1 MLRIK
6 TKYIYLIIC
15 FLALNNLFSQE
26 LVVDIALSKK
36 LDETSGLEVINDKLI
51 TINDSGN
58 DPIIFYLDQKGNI
71 IDSRKLDCCKNND
84 WESLAADD
92 EYIYVADF
100 GNNYD
105 TRKNLSVIKVPIYKN
120 RNKIEIINFIY
131 PEQIKFN
138 TSYRSSQYDAEGLI
152 SIDKNLII
160 FTKNKLKKITEIY
173 SLPKKAGNF
182 KAKKIGSIDT
192 KSIVTGADYDKT
204 TNTLALTSTISFN
217 EYYIHVIN
225 DFSLKNQNHQI
236 DTYKIPIGKTQ
247 VESIKI
253 IDPKTFWIS
262 SEDESNSSSARLMK
276 VKL

>member
-1 MLRIK
+1 ML
-6 TKYIYLIIC
+6 
-15 FLALNNLFSQE
+15 
-26 LVVDIALSKK
+26 
-36 LDETSGLEVINDKLI
+36 
-51 TINDSGN
+51 
-58 DPIIFYLDQKGNI
+58 
-71 IDSRKLDCCKNND
+71 
-84 WESLAADD
+84 
-92 EYIYVADF
+92 
-100 GNNYD
+100 
-105 TRKNLSVIKVPIYKN
+105 
-120 RNKIEIINFIY
+120 
-131 PEQIKFN
+131 EQIKLN

-236 DTYKIPIGKTQ
+236 DTYMENTILR
-247 VESIKI
+247 IKL
-253 IDPKTFWIS
+253 KQRVLKIS
-262 SEDESNSSSARLMK
+262 SQNF
-276 VKL
+276 